1 MQNIKNMKLWYP
13 YAQMKTKGENFHVE
27 SAKGTRIK
35 IKDGNELIDG
45 VASWWCACHG
55 YSNHELNMAAMEQM
69 EKFSHVMLGGLTHDP
84 AKELAELL
92 VEITPE
98 GLNHVFFSDSGSVG
112 VEVSLK
118 MAIQYFHN
126 RGYEKKSKFV
136 GLKNAYHGDTFKA
149 MEVGDDPDFHG
160 AFSKVFKDA
169 YHIDPPRR
177 GYDVTEAEVEEDIA
191 KLEEVLAEK
200 HEEIAA
206 FIVEPLI
213 QAAGGFN
220 FYSPRYLERAREVCD
235 KYDVLLIFDEVAT
248 GFGRTGKLFAVNHT
262 NIVPD
267 MMILG
272 KALTGGYLG
281 HAATVA
287 STKVFEAF
295 YSDDPEYAF
304 MHGPTYMGNP
314 ITCAVALKS
323 FEIFKRDNYL
333 ERIAKIERYLVERFE
348 EIESDLID
356 SKRVFGVTGV
366 VEVKDSKDLKG
377 FQKFAYDRG
386 VWLRPF
392 GRYMYTMPPY
402 IVEEDEMGR
411 IVDAMKEWFD
421 QRKN

>member
-1 MQNIKNMKLWYP
+1 MENMKLWYP
-13 YAQMKTKGENFHVE
+13 YAQMKTKQKNFHVE

-35 IKDGNELIDG
+35 IKGGKELIDG

-84 AKELAELL
+84 VQDLAELL
-92 VEITPE
+92 VKITPE

-112 VEVSLK
+112 VEVALK
-118 MAIQYFHN
+118 MSIQYFTNKGH
-126 RGYEKKSKFV
+126 EKKTKFV

-160 AFSKVFKDA
+160 AFAKVFKDA
-169 YHIDPPRR
+169 YHIDPPRM
-177 GYDVTEAEVEEDIA
+177 GYSVEELEVEEDIS
-191 KLEEVLAEK
+191 KLEELLSEK

-235 KYDVLLIFDEVAT
+235 KYNVLLIFDEVAT
-248 GFGRTGKLFAVNHT
+248 GFGRTGRLFAMNHT
-262 NIVPD
+262 NVVPD
-267 MMILG
+267 IVILG

-281 HAATVA
+281 HAATIA
-287 STKVFEAF
+287 TSKVFEAF
-295 YSDDPEYAF
+295 YSDNPTDAF
-304 MHGPTYMGNP
+304 MHGLTYMGNP

-323 FEIFKRDNYL
+323 FEIFRRENYL
-333 ERIAKIERYLVERFE
+333 GKIEKIEKYLKKAFK
-348 EIESDLID
+348 EIESDLIH

-366 VEVKDSKDLKG
+366 VEVKEAKVLKG
-377 FQKFAYDRG
+377 FQEFAYERG

-392 GRYMYTMPPY
+392 GNYVYTMPPY
-402 IVEEDEMGR
+402 IIEEEELEKVVGV
-411 IVDAMKEWFD
+411 IKEWFE
-421 QRKN
+421 KN

>member
-1 MQNIKNMKLWYP
+1 MKTLNLWYP
-13 YAQMKTKGENFHVE
+13 YAQMKTKKENFHVE

-84 AKELAELL
+84 AKDLAELL
-92 VEITPE
+92 VDITPE

-112 VEVSLK
+112 VEVALK
-118 MAIQYFHN
+118 MAIQYYSN
-126 RGYEKKSKFV
+126 KGYEDKIKFV
-136 GLKNAYHGDTFKA
+136 GFKNAYHGDTFKA

-160 AFSKVFKDA
+160 AFAKVFKDA
-169 YHIDPPRR
+169 YHIDPPRM
-177 GYDVTEAEVEEDIA
+177 GYTIEEWEVEEDIA
-191 KLEEVLAEK
+191 KLENLLR
-200 HEEIAA
+200 EEGKKIAA

-220 FYSPRYLERAREVCD
+220 FYSPRYLERAREICD
-235 KYDVLLIFDEVAT
+235 KYDVLFIFDEVAT

-267 MMILG
+267 IMIMG

-281 HAATVA
+281 HAATIA

-295 YSDDPEYAF
+295 YSDDPTHAF

-333 ERIAKIERYLVERFE
+333 EKIPKIEEYLKCAFE
-348 EIESDLID
+348 DIESPLIY

-366 VEVKDSKDLKG
+366 IEVRDARDLKG
-377 FQKFAYDRG
+377 FQEFAYDRG

-392 GRYMYTMPPY
+392 GNYLYTMPPY
-402 IVEEDEMGR
+402 IIQEDELEI
-411 IVDAMKEWFD
+411 IVDVMKEWFE
-421 QRKN
+421 KK

>member
-1 MQNIKNMKLWYP
+1 MKDLKLWYP
-13 YAQMKTKGENFHVE
+13 YAQMKTKEENYHVE
-27 SAKGTRIK
+27 SARGTRIK

-55 YSNHELNMAAMEQM
+55 YSNPELNQAAMEQM

-84 AKELAELL
+84 AKDLAELL
-92 VEITPE
+92 VDITPE

-112 VEVSLK
+112 VEVALK
-118 MAIQYFHN
+118 MSIQYFAN
-126 RGYEKKSKFV
+126 KGYEKKTKFV

-160 AFSKVFKDA
+160 AFSNVFKDA

-177 GYDVTEAEVEEDIA
+177 GYDIEEQEVEEDIA
-191 KLEEVLAEK
+191 KLEDLLIERGD
-200 HEEIAA
+200 EIAA

-220 FYSPRYLERAREVCD
+220 FYSPRYLERAREICD
-235 KYDVLLIFDEVAT
+235 KYDVLFIFDEVAT
-248 GFGRTGKLFAVNHT
+248 GFGRTGKLFAVDHT

-267 MMILG
+267 IMVLG

-281 HAATVA
+281 HAATIA

-295 YSDDPEYAF
+295 YSDDPMHAF

-323 FEIFKRDNYL
+323 FEIFKRDAYL
-333 ERIAKIERYLVERFE
+333 ERVARIEKYLKKAFE
-348 EIESDLID
+348 DIESDLID
-356 SKRVFGVTGV
+356 SKRVLGVTGV
-366 VEVKDSKDLKG
+366 IEVKESKSLKG

-392 GRYMYTMPPY
+392 GNYLYTMPPY
-402 IVEEDEMGR
+402 IIQDEELEV
-411 IVDAMKEWFD
+411 IVGVIKEWF
-421 QRKN
+421 KNK

>member
-1 MQNIKNMKLWYP
+1 MMENMKLWYP
-13 YAQMKTKGENFHVE
+13 YAQMKTKKENFHVE
-27 SAKGTRIK
+27 RAKGTKIK
-35 IKDGNELIDG
+35 IKNGNELIDG

-84 AKELAELL
+84 AKDLAELL

-112 VEVSLK
+112 VEVALK
-118 MAIQYFHN
+118 MAIQYFAN
-126 RGYEKKSKFV
+126 KGYEGKTKFV

-160 AFSKVFKDA
+160 AFAKVFKDA
-169 YHIDPPRR
+169 YHIDPPRM
-177 GYDVTEAEVEEDIA
+177 GYNTPEAEVEEDIA
-191 KLEEVLAEK
+191 KLENLLAEK

-220 FYSPRYLERAREVCD
+220 FYSPRYLERAREICD
-235 KYDVLLIFDEVAT
+235 RYDVLFIFDEVAT
-248 GFGRTGKLFAVNHT
+248 GFGRTGKLFAMNHT
-262 NIVPD
+262 GIVPD
-267 MMILG
+267 MVILG

-281 HAATVA
+281 HAATIA

-295 YSDDPEYAF
+295 YSDNPEHAF

-333 ERIAKIERYLVERFE
+333 ERIARIEKYLEKRFE
-348 EIESDLID
+348 NIESDLID
-356 SKRVFGVTGV
+356 SKRVLGVTGV
-366 VEVKDSKDLKG
+366 IEVKDSRDLAG
-377 FQKFAYDRG
+377 FQEFAYERG

-402 IVEEDEMGR
+402 IVEEEELGK
-411 IVDAMKEWFD
+411 IVDVMKEWFEG
-421 QRKN
+421 KK